1 MKKILIPL
9 LILISLTSC
18 AVRADKGAFFSY
30 QDTTCRVAGKWTER
44 GGEYSVVLTMG
55 GMTDG
60 VRESCV
66 LEFTSPDSVKGTKYV
81 FENGE
86 LTATLGDISVTVAPE
101 NRGRIFRI
109 EKLFSLKSEDI
120 MTIKADKDGN
130 TVAAGEKWTVTT
142 LPDGTPKII
151 EYDGE
156 TFEIDSFESI
166 KKDTP

>member
-18 AVRADKGAFFSY
+18 AVRADKGAFFAY
-30 QDTTCRVAGKWTER
+30 QDSPSRITGRWTEQ
-44 GGEYSVVLTMG
+44 GCEYSVVLTLG
-55 GMTDG
+55 NMTDDG
-60 VRESCV
+60 RESAL

-120 MTIKADKDGN
+120 INIKADKDGN
-130 TVAAGEKWTVTT
+130 TVAEGANWTVTT
-142 LPDGTPKII
+142 STDGTPEKI

-156 TFEIDSFESI
+156 ILEIEAFEAL